1 MSARAPKK
9 KIEAGQ
15 VRPVRQAKS
24 PSELQHLKNIY
35 DAYQKSIYNKLP
47 LSNFS
52 ALFAQSGRIASA
64 STHMVAA
71 PVAVVPNMTFVL
83 HRETNHDA

>member
-1 MSARAPKK
+1 MVTGGDCRTPSAW
-9 KIEAGQ
+9 
-15 VRPVRQAKS
+15 
-24 PSELQHLKNIY
+24 QHLKNIY
-35 DAYQKSIYNKLP
+35 DPYQKSIYNKLP
-47 LSNFS
+47 LSNLAAS
-52 ALFAQSGRIASA
+52 FAQSGRIASA